1 MEFRLGTLEN
11 TDVQQLLN
19 EHLLDMEKTSPPES
33 RHALNLDGLKACDV
47 TFWSLWNDGR
57 VLGFGALKELSESH
71 GEIKSMRTQ
80 SNARGQGLGAKIL
93 EFLIAQAKLRHYT
106 TLSLETGSM
115 DFFKPAH
122 RLYERFGFEVCA
134 PFGSYTEDPNSQFYT
149 LKL

>member
-33 RHALNLDGLKACDV
+33 RHALNLDGLKAYDV
-47 TFWSLWNDGR
+47 TFWSLWNDDR
-57 VLGFGALKELSESH
+57 VLGVGALKELSESH

-80 SNARGQGLGAKIL
+80 PNARGQGLGAKIL

-106 TLSLETGSM
+106 KLSLETGSM

-122 RLYERFGFEVCA
+122 RLYERFGFELCA
-134 PFGSYTEDPNSQFYT
+134 PFGSYTEDPNSRFYT